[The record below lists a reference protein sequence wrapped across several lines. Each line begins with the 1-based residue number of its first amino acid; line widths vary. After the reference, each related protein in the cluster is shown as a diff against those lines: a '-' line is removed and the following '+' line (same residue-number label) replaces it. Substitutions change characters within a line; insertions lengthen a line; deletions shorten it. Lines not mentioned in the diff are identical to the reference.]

1 MHELRDEMTSYVH
14 LTRSVTFMSEIS
26 EPEVFRT
33 EVLTDGS
40 FKIKA
45 YLNDESS
52 FLEFVSLF

>member
-1 MHELRDEMTSYVH
+1 
-14 LTRSVTFMSEIS
+14 MSEIS
-26 EPEVFRT
+26 EPSVFRT
-33 EVLTDGS
+33 EVLTDGI

>member
-1 MHELRDEMTSYVH
+1 
-14 LTRSVTFMSEIS
+14 MSEIS

-33 EVLTDGS
+33 KVLTDGS

>member
-1 MHELRDEMTSYVH
+1 MTSYVH

-33 EVLTDGS
+33 EVLTDGI